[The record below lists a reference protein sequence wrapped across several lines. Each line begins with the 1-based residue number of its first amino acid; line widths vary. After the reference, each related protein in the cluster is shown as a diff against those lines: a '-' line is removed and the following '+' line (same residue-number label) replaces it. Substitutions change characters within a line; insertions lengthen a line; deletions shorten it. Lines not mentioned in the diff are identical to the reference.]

1 MNSLLS
7 CLANQKRYCRIIFM
21 WVDDNKLSKLLILIC
36 RGTKHLEEETPD
48 KKEEAMV
55 ATSLLSLRQEIDEM
69 KMREDKL
76 DELIEYCQNEM
87 KTLNNE
93 NSENCSVS
101 KELNR
106 YLFKVIKTCSG
117 GRLISNKYEGH
128 YWSRMLVWS
137 FISYNVPSRLL
148 QYTQNHFSFTKN

>member
-1 MNSLLS
+1 MRGNGNELS
-7 CLANQKRYCRIIFM
+7 NI
-21 WVDDNKLSKLLILIC
+21 LILIY
-36 RGTKHLEEETPD
+36 RGTKHLEDEIPD
-48 KKEEAMV
+48 KKEETMV

-87 KTLNNE
+87 KMLNNE

-106 YLFKVIKTCSG
+106 YLF
-117 GRLISNKYEGH
+117 
-128 YWSRMLVWS
+128 
-137 FISYNVPSRLL
+137 
-148 QYTQNHFSFTKN
+148 QNN

>member
-1 MNSLLS
+1 MFLAAVWWPFKIRVKTRQTGREYEGNSLKNELPLS
-7 CLANQKRYCRIIFM
+7 CLVNQKRYWRMIF
-21 WVDDNKLSKLLILIC
+21 VLVNGNKLSKVLILIC
-36 RGTKHLEEETPD
+36 RGTKHLEDETPD
-48 KKEEAMV
+48 KKEEAML

-106 YLFKVIKTCSG
+106 YLFKISKTRAG
-117 GRLISNKYEGH
+117 GRLISSKYKG
-128 YWSRMLVWS
+128 
-137 FISYNVPSRLL
+137 NC
-148 QYTQNHFSFTKN
+148 